1 MKFLKELNAS
11 KKLLTEDALEF
22 LIDRLEKFKRRCKV
36 SLYSIVWY
44 LSDSNVPFS
53 PPAKRRSQLHGGQ
66 GREAPRERE
75 TQSQYQNGGTGC
87 CF

>member
-36 SLYSIVWY
+36 SFDSILY
-44 LSDSNVPFS
+44 LFDSNVPCS

-66 GREAPRERE
+66 SREAPRERK
-75 TQSQYQNGGTGC
+75 TQSQYQNRGTGC